1 MSAALRALSRA
12 VARFLGV
19 SRASA
24 EWRTS
29 SYGEREAS

>member
-1 MSAALRALSRA
+1 MTAALRTLSCA

-29 SYGEREAS
+29 SYGERGTS